1 MEGTSAARWCSPWLN
16 SNLKSQMKRHDSW
29 GQLCFKQIGTMS
41 CCCHFLLL
49 YFNIPFHS
57 CTQTLTFSGVSPSH
71 GSPSPNIRNISHLQ
85 DPQHILLHDVEVHD
99 SRQWYPENHGLPHAH
114 HRSKNC
120 PQKPFFWG
128 LDSHWITTN
137 GLPAM
142 LVFQR
147 VTKRQHL
154 LNMFL
159 STLEMTH
166 YLWRVGGLNN
176 QSISGKKGSAW
187 SIPPP
192 FNCYKKG
199 DPQKNNKP

>member
-1 MEGTSAARWCSPWLN
+1 MIALKK
-16 SNLKSQMKRHDSW
+16 LKSQIKWHDSW

-57 CTQTLTFSGVSPSH
+57 WTSSRIERATQTLTFSGVSPSH

-99 SRQWYPENHGLPHAH
+99 SRQWYPETMGHVCSDSLMHTTDELP
-114 HRSKNC
+114 SKASTKMER
-120 PQKPFFWG
+120 PPFLG
-128 LDSHWITTN
+128 ALIPIESQRM

-142 LVFQR
+142 LVYQR

-154 LNMFL
+154 FNQPWRWHTSFVE
-159 STLEMTH
+159 LE
-166 YLWRVGGLNN
+166 G
-176 QSISGKKGSAW
+176 
-187 SIPPP
+187 
-192 FNCYKKG
+192 
-199 DPQKNNKP
+199 